1 MKVGDLVTM
10 DTGMNGMIVF
20 SGVGVVVDVVTRIDR
35 WRPRVGV
42 VWNDGGGIDYEPVKW
57 LGGISESR

>member
-1 MKVGDLVTM
+1 M

-57 LGGISESR
+57 LEVISESR